1 MISLKSIRTSASS
14 ASYTRGNQVYKQG
27 KVQDLHKTEDQEV
40 IYVSANVDG
49 SYRNQYHVA
58 LKYDKKTDSF
68 KEYTCEC
75 EAWASYSGMCKHCV
89 ATALEVFYSRS
100 SDKPLSMYEAV
111 KAKDTDKELT
121 NIIYASS
128 MREKARYLQPDL
140 TGHVELVPLFKRESG
155 EWSLEFKIGAA
166 QKYVLKNISQMVEAM
181 DRNDWVEYGKKLAF
195 YHERSVFTPKS
206 QEILTILEQYVLHE
220 REVMRVYNRRYAY
233 SYHSYHYYDSGSVET
248 LTKRKLSLTDE
259 WMVRFAEVLTG
270 ESCGADLEGKQ
281 VTLTFEKGNP
291 LLKTSVKI
299 QEDGGYE
306 LAVPAAEVFQGKRR
320 VCIRSGSAVYVCGI
334 EFSSHFQMIGSLF
347 PGKRKTYSIHPK
359 DAPAF
364 CGSVLPILKGYSS
377 CQIDGELEQYEP
389 QPCQIQVYFDR
400 QDQRITAKAQCSY
413 GDLVYNVIEPI
424 TVSEMYRDFEKEQVL
439 TDMILQYFPSR
450 DMKTKLFFIP
460 EEDEEAVYALLS
472 QGLMS
477 FQQIGQVFVSESLK
491 RIRIMQAPS
500 IRVGITMKS
509 GLLDVD
515 IQAEQLPLEELEGIL
530 EGYRRKKRYFRLPD
544 GSFLQL
550 EDNALSAVAELAEGL
565 EVKGSQLAKGH
576 LQIPGYRSFYLDQ
589 ILRENGGD
597 IQVNRS
603 RAFKALLREMKN
615 VEDSDFEEPDGLL
628 AQLRPYQKFGYQ
640 WMMTLQ
646 KLGFGGILADDMG
659 LGKTIQT
666 IAYLLA
672 LKEGKAR
679 STSLA
684 RAEKREYLGLIIC
697 PASLVYNWENEIQ
710 RFAPSLSVVT
720 VTGSAA
726 VRREKIGGGEG
737 DLLLTSYDLLKRDVE
752 WYQDILF
759 RNTII
764 DEAQNI
770 KNYTTQAAK
779 AVKTIHSVQRFALT
793 GTPIENSLSELW
805 SIFDFLMPGILNSNK
820 HFRTNYEQPIVS
832 NQDDRVSARLK
843 KMIRPYILRRL
854 KSDVLKEL
862 PDKIEKVMYS
872 RMEDEQKKLYDA
884 NLQML
889 LSSLKKQTAQEFRAG
904 KLQILAE
911 LTKLRQLC
919 CDPSLVY
926 ENYRG
931 GSAKMETCMEL
942 IRGGVSAGNQ
952 MLLFS
957 QFTTA
962 LERIGERLKG
972 EGIAYYILTGSTSKE
987 KRARM
992 VADFNQ
998 DGTPVFLISLKA
1010 GGTGLNLTA
1019 ATMVIHFDP
1028 WWNMAAQNQ
1037 ATDRAHRIGQKQ
1049 VVTVYKLLTKDTLEE
1064 KIQKLQEQKAQLSD
1078 EIITEGSIQDT
1089 LATKE
1094 ELFAILQ
1101 E

>member
-1 MISLKSIRTSASS
+1 
-14 ASYTRGNQVYKQG
+14 
-27 KVQDLHKTEDQEV
+27 
-40 IYVSANVDG
+40 
-49 SYRNQYHVA
+49 
-58 LKYDKKTDSF
+58 
-68 KEYTCEC
+68 
-75 EAWASYSGMCKHCV
+75 
-89 ATALEVFYSRS
+89 
-100 SDKPLSMYEAV
+100 
-111 KAKDTDKELT
+111 
-121 NIIYASS
+121 
-128 MREKARYLQPDL
+128 
-140 TGHVELVPLFKRESG
+140 
-155 EWSLEFKIGAA
+155 
-166 QKYVLKNISQMVEAM
+166 
-181 DRNDWVEYGKKLAF
+181 
-195 YHERSVFTPKS
+195 
-206 QEILTILEQYVLHE
+206 
-220 REVMRVYNRRYAY
+220 
-233 SYHSYHYYDSGSVET
+233 
-248 LTKRKLSLTDE
+248 
-259 WMVRFAEVLTG
+259 
-270 ESCGADLEGKQ
+270 
-281 VTLTFEKGNP
+281 
-291 LLKTSVKI
+291 
-299 QEDGGYE
+299 
-306 LAVPAAEVFQGKRR
+306 
-320 VCIRSGSAVYVCGI
+320 
-334 EFSSHFQMIGSLF
+334 MIGSLF

-697 PASLVYNWENEIQ
+697 PASLVYNWESEI
-710 RFAPSLSVVT
+710 RKFAPALAVVT
-720 VTGSAA
+720 VTGTAS
-726 VRREKIGGGEG
+726 VRREMIARKEGEI
-737 DLLLTSYDLLKRDVE
+737 LLTSYDLLKRDVE
-752 WYQDILF
+752 WYRDIRF
-759 RNTII
+759 GTVII

-770 KNYTTQAAK
+770 KNYTTQTAK
-779 AVKTIHSVQRFALT
+779 AVKILHSIQRFALT

-805 SIFDFLMPGILNSNK
+805 SIFDFLMPGILNSSR
-820 HFRTNYEQPIVS
+820 HFRTQYEQPIAAG
-832 NQDDRVSARLK
+832 QDERVSARLK
-843 KMIRPYILRRL
+843 KMIRPYILRRI

-862 PDKIEKVMYS
+862 PDKIEKVLYCQMG
-872 RMEDEQKKLYDA
+872 EKQKSLYDA
-884 NLQML
+884 NLQKL
-889 LSSLKKQTAQEFRAG
+889 LIFLKGQSAEEFRTG
-904 KLQILAE
+904 KLQVLAE

-919 CDPSLVY
+919 CDPSMVY
-926 ENYRG
+926 ENYDG
-931 GSAKMETCMEL
+931 ESAKLEICMEVV
-942 IRGGVSAGNQ
+942 RSGAASGNQ

-957 QFTTA
+957 QFTSA
-962 LERIGERLKG
+962 LERIGRRLEA
-972 EGIAYYILTGSTSKE
+972 EGIPYYILTGGTSKE
-987 KRARM
+987 KRSRM
-992 VADFNQ
+992 VEDFNR
-998 DGTPVFLISLKA
+998 DKTPVFLISLKA

-1019 ATMVIHFDP
+1019 ASIVIHFDP
-1028 WWNMAAQNQ
+1028 WWNMAAQSQ
-1037 ATDRAHRIGQKQ
+1037 ATDRAHRIGQRQ
-1049 VVTVYKLLTKDTLEE
+1049 VVTVYQLLTRETLEE
-1064 KIQKLQEQKAQLSD
+1064 KIHELQKKKARLSD
-1078 EIITEGSIQDT
+1078 EIISEGSIQDT

-1094 ELFAILQ
+1094 ELFAILDNSL
-1101 E
+1101 